1 MTTEAWLGPVIGGA
15 GVAVLV
21 LVVVLWQLHR
31 LRAALAPRDDG
42 GALLLLQQQLD
53 ALRGQLGTGL
63 SGQSQAMSQ
72 QLAQLTSQMN
82 DRLRESL
89 EVVQRSQ
96 ASVGERLEGTA
107 RVVGE
112 VQRGL
117 GELREATAKVFE
129 VGRSVNQLH
138 DILKAPKLRGGLG
151 ELLLADLLSQV
162 LPAEHVSLQHGFKS
176 GERVDAAI
184 RLGNGLVPIDA
195 KFPLEDFR
203 RLLEAPDD
211 ETRARIKKAFVAR
224 VRKHVDDVAAK
235 YILPDEQ
242 TYDFALMYIPAE
254 NVFYEA
260 IVRDDGRELASY
272 ALERKVVPVSPNT
285 LYAYLQA
292 IVLGLRGLRIEAQAQ
307 EVMSQLGRL
316 AGDLGKLREDMR
328 LVGKHL
334 GNAQQVFA
342 SAERRL
348 DRFEQRLAVAT
359 GDEPAVV
366 EREPPAVERKVA
378 QLELRVPGAA
388 SS

>member
-1 MTTEAWLGPVIGGA
+1 VTTEAWLGPVIGGA
-15 GVAVLV
+15 AMAALV
-21 LVVVLWQLHR
+21 MIVLWQVR
-31 LRAALAPRDDG
+31 QVRASLERRDDG

-53 ALRGQLGTGL
+53 ALRGQIGAGL
-63 SGQSQAMSQ
+63 SGQSQAV
-72 QLAQLTSQMN
+72 AQHLTHLTTQVN

-96 ASVGERLEGTA
+96 ASVGERLDNTA
-107 RVVGE
+107 RVVGD
-112 VQRGL
+112 VHRGL

-151 ELLLADLLSQV
+151 ELLLADLLGQV

-184 RLGNGLVPIDA
+184 RLGDGLVPIDA

-203 RLLEAPDD
+203 RMLDAADD
-211 ETRARIKKAFVAR
+211 EARARMRKAFSAR

-272 ALERKVVPVSPNT
+272 ALDKKVIPVSPNT

-292 IVLGLRGLRIEAQAQ
+292 IVLGLRGLRIESQAQ

-316 AGDLGKLREDMR
+316 AGDLGKLRDDMR

-348 DRFEQRLAVAT
+348 DRIEHRLAVAT
-359 GDEPAVV
+359 GDEP
-366 EREPPAVERKVA
+366 PAVEKSKVA

>member
-1 MTTEAWLGPVIGGA
+1 MTMEAWGGPVIGGA
-15 GVAVLV
+15 AVVVLV
-21 LVVVLWQLHR
+21 LVVLWQVR
-31 LRAALAPRDDG
+31 QVRALVEKREDG
-42 GALLLLQQQLD
+42 GSLLLLQQQLD

-63 SGQSQAMSQ
+63 SGQNQAMAQ
-72 QLAQLTSQMN
+72 QLSQLTTQVN

-96 ASVGERLEGTA
+96 ASVGERLDNTA
-107 RVVGE
+107 RVVGD

-138 DILKAPKLRGGLG
+138 DILRAPKLRGGLG
-151 ELLLADLLSQV
+151 ELLLADLLAQV
-162 LPAEHVSLQHGFKS
+162 LPPEHVSLQHGFRS

-184 RLGNGLVPIDA
+184 RLGDGLVPIDA

-203 RLLEAPDD
+203 RMLEAPDD
-211 ETRARIKKAFVAR
+211 DARARTRKAFVAR
-224 VRKHVDDVAAK
+224 VRKHIDDVAAK

-260 IVRDDGRELASY
+260 IVRDEGRELAAY
-272 ALERKVVPVSPNT
+272 ALEQKVIPVSPST

-292 IVLGLRGLRIEAQAQ
+292 IVLGLRGLRIESQAQ

-334 GNAQQVFA
+334 GNAQQVFV

-359 GDEPAVV
+359 GDEPQ
-366 EREPPAVERKVA
+366 PIERKVA

-388 SS
+388 S

>member
-1 MTTEAWLGPVIGGA
+1 MTTAAWLGPVVAGA
-15 GVAVLV
+15 AVLIAAAV
-21 LVVVLWQLHR
+21 LVVVWQL
-31 LRAALAPRDDG
+31 RASLARRDDG
-42 GALLLLQQQLD
+42 GASLALLQQQLD

-63 SGQSQAMSQ
+63 TGQSQLLGQ
-72 QLAQLTSQMN
+72 HLAQLTAQVN

-89 EVVQRSQ
+89 DVVQRSQ
-96 ASVGERLEGTA
+96 ASVGERLDNTA
-107 RVVGE
+107 RVVGD

-138 DILKAPKLRGGLG
+138 DILKAPKLRGGFG
-151 ELLLADLLSQV
+151 ELLLGDLLAQV
-162 LPAEHVSLQHGFKS
+162 LPAEHIALQHGFKS

-184 RLGNGLVPIDA
+184 KLGDGLVPIDA

-203 RLLEAPDD
+203 RLLDATDD
-211 ETRARIKKAFVAR
+211 DGRARARKAFVAR

-235 YILPDEQ
+235 YVVPDEG

-260 IVRDDGRELASY
+260 IVRDEGRELASY
-272 ALERKVVPVSPNT
+272 ALEQKVIPVSPNT

-292 IVLGLRGLRIEAQAQ
+292 IVLGLRGLRIESQAQ
-307 EVMSQLGRL
+307 EMMSQLGRL

-342 SAERRL
+342 SAERKL

-359 GDEPAVV
+359 GD
-366 EREPPAVERKVA
+366 EPPAVERKVA

-388 SS
+388 S

>member
-1 MTTEAWLGPVIGGA
+1 MTTAAWLGPVVA
-15 GVAVLV
+15 GTAVLIALAVLV
-21 LVVVLWQLHR
+21 MVWQL
-31 LRAALAPRDDG
+31 RASFARRDDG
-42 GALLLLQQQLD
+42 TNALALLQQQLD

-63 SGQSQAMSQ
+63 TGQSQLLGQ
-72 QLAQLTSQMN
+72 HLAQLTAQVN

-89 EVVQRSQ
+89 DVVQRSQ
-96 ASVGERLEGTA
+96 ASVGERLDNTA
-107 RVVGE
+107 RVVGD

-138 DILKAPKLRGGLG
+138 DILKAPKLRGGFG
-151 ELLLADLLSQV
+151 ELLLADLLAQV
-162 LPAEHVSLQHGFKS
+162 LPAEHIALQHAFKS

-184 RLGNGLVPIDA
+184 KLGDGLVPIDA

-203 RLLEAPDD
+203 RMLDAPDD
-211 ETRARIKKAFVAR
+211 DARARARKAFVAR

-235 YILPDEQ
+235 YIVPDEG

-260 IVRDDGRELASY
+260 IVRDETRELTSY

-292 IVLGLRGLRIEAQAQ
+292 IALGLRGMRIEAQAQ
-307 EVMSQLGRL
+307 EVMGRLGRL
-316 AGDLGKLREDMR
+316 TGELGRVRDDMR
-328 LVGKHL
+328 LAGKHL
-334 GNAQQVFA
+334 TNAQACFGA
-342 SAERRL
+342 AERRL
-348 DRFEQRLAVAT
+348 DKFEQRLAIAT
-359 GDEPAVV
+359 GAETSEPAQ
-366 EREPPAVERKVA
+366 PERKVT

-388 SS
+388 S